1 MAFFGE
7 VLGVVVGSRRGCSS
21 PIAEGRGCPSCG
33 LCNPADEQS
42 RSTLF
47 MRTSRAE
54 VLCFESSNM
63 RAPHDALPQQ
73 EPRTASAL
81 QRHVRGEWRDMLL
94 RLLNDARGGVDAGE
108 DHGALLVD

>member
-1 MAFFGE
+1 
-7 VLGVVVGSRRGCSS
+7 
-21 PIAEGRGCPSCG
+21 
-33 LCNPADEQS
+33 
-42 RSTLF
+42 
-47 MRTSRAE
+47 
-54 VLCFESSNM
+54 M

>member
-1 MAFFGE
+1 VFVARCGGKR
-7 VLGVVVGSRRGCSS
+7 LSLPPVVYV
-21 PIAEGRGCPSCG
+21 I
-33 LCNPADEQS
+33 Q
-42 RSTLF
+42 
-47 MRTSRAE
+47 RTSRAE
-54 VLCFESSNM
+54 VLCLCGRAEPKCSVLSPSNM